1 MQTEENIQIIPASAA
16 EVIEAQEKASYD
28 IQIVTAKRFPR
39 DVKRS
44 RDNSIAIATMD
55 EDTAKSCGY
64 ALPRGGK
71 PIQGPSVHL
80 ARILAQNWGNIR
92 VESKV
97 SEITH
102 NQVVSQAV
110 CFDLENNYAVKVE
123 VRKKIVGSKGQRYN
137 DDMITVTGNAAN
149 SIAFRNAV
157 FAVIPKAVTDSVY
170 KATRNLI
177 AGDLSSEEKMIKRR
191 NQAVEYFKDNYGATE
206 EEILQVLGV
215 GSMNAIRQDQIV
227 LLLDLDQAIKDG
239 DTTPADAFGRLSESD
254 KKKKEAA
261 DKLKEGVKQKIQE
274 SVAKKNEVNLQNHG
288 QS

>member
-80 ARILAQNWGNIR
+80 ARILAQNWGN
-92 VESKV
+92 
-97 SEITH
+97 
-102 NQVVSQAV
+102 
-110 CFDLENNYAVKVE
+110 KVE
-123 VRKKIVGSKGQRYN
+123 VRKKIVGSKGQRYI